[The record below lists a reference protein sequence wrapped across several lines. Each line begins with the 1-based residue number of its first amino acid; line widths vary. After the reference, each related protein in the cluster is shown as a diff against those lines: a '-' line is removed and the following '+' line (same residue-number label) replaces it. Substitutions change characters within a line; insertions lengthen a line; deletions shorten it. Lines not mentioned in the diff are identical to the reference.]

1 MDEVFCVTGVL
12 SLLFL
17 SLNNIQMANLIKM
30 GDNLTEVE
38 SLSKHVFPHGK
49 TTIFV
54 KLESK
59 VKLPVH

>member
-1 MDEVFCVTGVL
+1 
-12 SLLFL
+12 
-17 SLNNIQMANLIKM
+17 MANLIQM

-38 SLSKHVFPHGK
+38 SLSKHVFSHGK
-49 TTIFV
+49 TTIV